1 MVQRR
6 GRDSPGCTPAHR
18 PSRHFAAARAAPVEF
33 SHKALFE
40 PNGDAIAAASA
51 RAETLAREAAE
62 AVKTA
67 DEAKKVAARP
77 THAVPRLTT
86 SPVELETNNST
97 GRRADAR
104 DAIEHVLFFGVR
116 AIGSLYI

>member
-6 GRDSPGCTPAHR
+6 GTDSPGCIPAHR

-40 PNGDAIAAASA
+40 PNAEAIAAASA

-67 DEAKKVAARP
+67 DEAKKVAATAMPKRGGRASRQKGNR
-77 THAVPRLTT
+77 TEHAL
-86 SPVELETNNST
+86 
-97 GRRADAR
+97 
-104 DAIEHVLFFGVR
+104 VR
-116 AIGSLYI
+116 FSSFNAF